1 MTSSRGLPG
10 AADLRLLTQHLMQAD
25 DGKLLRVTE
34 MLDQV
39 ASTQA
44 SNALLDPLRP
54 RLGLLK
60 PARPL
65 RFARLLLMPFDT
77 VLVPAR
83 NWRPGDPS
91 LSRAVIG
98 VLTETVRV
106 GMGEAAVG
114 IDRMIAGRRTNDTGM
129 IDLAG
134 GALWPAAAAVLA
146 PAPAPLGW
154 DTTGLPITVW
164 PAIAQ
169 AVAVVL
175 GRAVQL
181 RRLMEDVRLGAFSPE
196 DAALRVVLRELPET
210 PPEGAAMV
218 VRMMLERLPRSAS
231 VLRGMITM
239 SDDPVERRVLQRSLD
254 RGMEQM
260 LTHLEDEWGVAR
272 GLGQSSV
279 ASAGEEA
286 RRLVRLLED
295 LDGDPGAA
303 RQKPRLKRIR
313 DRLDSACQ
321 ARFAEGVDKDLVTPL
336 SVPDRPVTSQQ
347 QVVLEGRARDL
358 RVFETAARG
367 IGGSARYDALL
378 GDAAR
383 AVEAAG
389 TAGTLS
395 PGRMARLVESCR
407 APRRRNRS
415 TPATAPSHRGCA
427 PGLD

>member
-1 MTSSRGLPG
+1 MSSPRDLPS
-10 AADLRLLTQHLMQAD
+10 AADLKLLSQHLMRAD

-34 MLDQV
+34 MLDQT
-39 ASTQA
+39 APSSA

-65 RFARLLLMPFDT
+65 RFARLLLIPFDT

-83 NWRPGDPS
+83 AWRPGDPS

-98 VLTETVRV
+98 VLSETVRA
-106 GMGEAAVG
+106 GMGDVAAEV
-114 IDRMIAGRRTNDTGM
+114 DRLIAGRRTSDTGT

-134 GALWPAAAAVLA
+134 GRLWPAAAEVLA
-146 PAPAPLGW
+146 RAPAPLGW
-154 DTTGLPITVW
+154 DGTGLPITVW

-169 AVAVVL
+169 AASVVL
-175 GRAVQL
+175 GRAVPL
-181 RRLMEDVRLGAFSPE
+181 RRLMEDVKLGAVSPE
-196 DAALRVVLRELPET
+196 DAALRAVLRELPET

-218 VRMMLERLPRSAS
+218 VRMMLEQLPRSAS

-260 LTHLEDEWGVAR
+260 LTHLEDESGVAR

-279 ASAGEEA
+279 ASAGVEV
-286 RRLVRLLED
+286 RRLARLLED
-295 LDGDPGAA
+295 LDADPGAS
-303 RQKPRLKRIR
+303 RQKPRLKQIR
-313 DRLDSACQ
+313 DRLDGACQ
-321 ARFAEGVDKDLVTPL
+321 ARFADGVDRDLVQPL

-395 PGRMARLVESCR
+395 PGRMARLVEILQGSEAAEEVYSRHRTAGSVVR
-407 APRRRNRS
+407 AG
-415 TPATAPSHRGCA
+415 A
-427 PGLD
+427 